1 MKNRELITSKTLL
14 YIQGNKIQEYIFT
27 FLKSKELS
35 KLLANKNII
44 YKYIDIY
51 HYNINNALDII
62 DFLVEI
68 TNQTHK
74 NDKLFD
80 LKKEELILKNGEKIY
95 YFYFS
100 FEYNNKIFKFKL
112 PALTD

>member
-14 YIQGNKIQEYIFT
+14 YLQENKLQECIFT
-27 FLKSKELS
+27 FLKSKDLS
-35 KLLANKNII
+35 KLLSNKNII

-51 HYNINNALDII
+51 NYNINNILETI
-62 DFLVEI
+62 DFLDEI
-68 TNQTHK
+68 TTQTYRDNK
-74 NDKLFD
+74 SFD
-80 LKKEELILKNGEKIY
+80 LKKEEVVLNGEKIY
-95 YFYFS
+95 YFYFP